1 MNWKNKNNSNPFKV
15 PSGYFKNISNK
26 IDPEVFLISQNEPF
40 KTPDNYFDNFTFN
53 LFKRRKQRIKR
64 LSFISIAASIT
75 LIFGIWSSNNILF
88 TNNKINDNSLSL
100 YFDNPQNISTNDL
113 ISYINITEPIYRL
126 DTYKEMALMKKTNVG
141 YENYQKLFSSMYY
154 GD

>member
-1 MNWKNKNNSNPFKV
+1 MNWKNKNNSNPYKV
-15 PSGYFKNISNK
+15 PPGYFKNISNK
-26 IDPEVFLISQNEPF
+26 IDPEFFLISQSEPF

-88 TNNKINDNSLSL
+88 TSNKINDNSLSL

-141 YENYQKLFSSMYY
+141 YENYQVLFSSMYY

>member
-1 MNWKNKNNSNPFKV
+1 MNWKNKNNTNPYRV
-15 PSGYFKNISNK
+15 PEGYFKNFNNK
-26 IDPEVFLISQNEPF
+26 IDPETFLSLQINPF
-40 KTPDNYFDNFTFN
+40 KTPDNYFENFTFH
-53 LFKRRKQRIKR
+53 LFKKRKQRIKR
-64 LSFISIAASIT
+64 LSFISIAASIA
-75 LIFGIWSSNNILF
+75 LIFGVWSSNNIPF
-88 TNNKINDNSLSL
+88 SNNKINDVSLSL

-126 DTYKEMALMKKTNVG
+126 DTYKEMILMKNTNVG